1 MTWQQE
7 LVEESSLRESPTNL
21 GYPMY
26 NFLVA
31 NGIFFLWNM
40 VKHSEPPMFV
50 LRVASPQL
58 QKPVKTNAWFTW
70 FTNPIPL
77 ILNTPSQNPG

>member
-1 MTWQQE
+1 
-7 LVEESSLRESPTNL
+7 
-21 GYPMY
+21 MY

-31 NGIFFLWNM
+31 NGIFFNETWRNM

-58 QKPVKTNAWFTW
+58 QKPVKTNAWFT
-70 FTNPIPL
+70 
-77 ILNTPSQNPG
+77 